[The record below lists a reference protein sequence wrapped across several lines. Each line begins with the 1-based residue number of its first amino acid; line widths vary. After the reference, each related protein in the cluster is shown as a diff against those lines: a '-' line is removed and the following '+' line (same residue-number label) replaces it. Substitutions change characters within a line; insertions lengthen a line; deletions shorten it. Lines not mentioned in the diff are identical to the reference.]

1 MVDAANGTLW
11 TMGPGDDMIAVE
23 LYAKKGSEKQDEE
36 EDDDEDEDEEAAREG
51 FANLAIRR
59 GAPVVIKDFAYGQAA
74 YNDLLDSADETHV
87 ARLLQ
92 KQQAQQRGEP
102 ARGGA
107 AKLAEAEAEEKTE
120 SVFFPLPHSPF
131 LIPPSHPLPSHDI
144 AP

>member
-120 SVFFPLPHSPF
+120 SVFSPLPYSPF
-131 LIPPSHPLPSHDI
+131 LIPPCHPLPSHDI